1 MVHSEDPIALLPL
14 KPNWFHILLSLA
26 EGVRHGY
33 AIMQEVSE
41 RTNGKLRLWPTT
53 VYGSIKRME
62 ESGLVEQVEFDD
74 PDETDDERRHYYA
87 ITSFGRDV
95 LSAEAHRLSRLV
107 ELAHARTA

>member
-1 MVHSEDPIALLPL
+1 MSPRDPAVFLPL

-33 AIMQEVSE
+33 AIMQEVSK
-41 RTNGKLRLWPTT
+41 RTDGKLRLWPTT
-53 VYGSIKRME
+53 VYGSINKME
-62 ESGLVEQVEFDD
+62 EADLVEQVEFDGT
-74 PDETDDERRHYYA
+74 DETEDERRHYYA

-107 ELAHARTA
+107 ELVHARTT